1 MIGRF
6 EPYRPFSKRRCVQR
20 RSGVCYRPDGESL
33 MRIPVQS
40 LRRLIPRSLWLCLF
54 VSLVALPARSQSD
67 LTGVID
73 IHVHSAPDSMP
84 RSIDA
89 IDLAKLAKQRGMRGL
104 VLKNHYESTAALAY
118 VVRKEVPGIEIFGGI
133 DLNRSVGGINPA
145 AIERMVLMSGGWGKV
160 VWMPT
165 FDNEN
170 HVKYSKENRPFV
182 SISKDGHLLP
192 EVEQVIALAAKY
204 QLTLE
209 TGHSSA
215 QDGLLIVHE
224 ARRKGVQHVVV
235 THAMASPVLMTIPQ
249 MQEAARDGAY
259 IEFVY
264 GSTLP
269 ADNGANAVIPM
280 SEYAKAIRAIG
291 AQSCI
296 LSSDLGQP
304 KRPLHPDGL
313 AMFFAALR
321 KEGISQADIDLMS
334 KTNPA
339 HALGLQ

>member
-1 MIGRF
+1 M
-6 EPYRPFSKRRCVQR
+6 
-20 RSGVCYRPDGESL
+20 
-33 MRIPVQS
+33 
-40 LRRLIPRSLWLCLF
+40 LIPRLLWIALLF
-54 VSLVALPARSQSD
+54 ALVALPARAQSD
-67 LTGVID
+67 LNGVID
-73 IHVHSAPDSMP
+73 IHVHSAPDSIP

-170 HVKYSKENRPFV
+170 QVKVSKESRPFV
-182 SISKDGHLLP
+182 SISKNGRLLP
-192 EVEQVIALAAKY
+192 EVEEVISLAAKY

-224 ARRKGVQHVVV
+224 ARRQGVQHVVV
-235 THAMASPVLMTIPQ
+235 THAMASPILMSIPQ

-264 GSTLP
+264 GATLP
-269 ADNGANAVIPM
+269 ADNGANSAIPM

-291 AQSCI
+291 PQSCI

-321 KEGISQADIDLMS
+321 KEGISQKDIDQMS
-334 KTNPA
+334 KANPA

>member
-1 MIGRF
+1 
-6 EPYRPFSKRRCVQR
+6 
-20 RSGVCYRPDGESL
+20 
-33 MRIPVQS
+33 MRIPLQS
-40 LRRLIPRSLWLCLF
+40 LRTLIPRTLWLCLF

-170 HVKYSKENRPFV
+170 QVKYSKENRPFV

-192 EVEQVIALAAKY
+192 EVDQVIALAAKY

-280 SEYAKAIRAIG
+280 SEYVKAIRAIG

-321 KEGISQADIDLMS
+321 KEGISQADVDLMS